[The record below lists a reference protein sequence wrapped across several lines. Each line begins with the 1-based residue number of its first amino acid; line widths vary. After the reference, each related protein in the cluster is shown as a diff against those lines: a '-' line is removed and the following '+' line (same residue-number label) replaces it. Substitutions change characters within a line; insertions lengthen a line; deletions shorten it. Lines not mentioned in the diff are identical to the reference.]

1 MTSSTLPDPHSGPAL
16 RPSYPVRRYWGMLYG
31 GRRLILCT
39 ALAGALVGAVYALC
53 AAPVYRTDILFQV
66 EQSPTDSKQTSPPG
80 DPSAV
85 FDLKTDAS
93 TEIEVL
99 KSRAVLDRAIDST
112 NLAVDAR
119 PHYLPLIGWRFV
131 NAADG
136 LSAPLPGGYVYGTE
150 RIDVPTFDVPKR
162 LLGKRFALTLGD
174 DGVYTLQ
181 RTGWFGRKGPAWQ
194 GRIGQPLH
202 VDTPQGPLDIFVRD
216 VAGKPGARFDLTRYS
231 DEEATVWLQKNALIS
246 ERGKQSNMIGVTLDG
261 IDPVHDSR
269 VLNAIGDAYLAQNT
283 QRKSEAADKLIRF
296 MDTQLP
302 QLKAQLEKAENRF
315 NAFRASH
322 GTVNTSDEALA
333 LRQQSVD
340 IETRVQ
346 TLQQRREEL
355 LTRFMPKHPALVAV
369 DAQLADAQRS
379 LDTTRKQIQQLPTV
393 EQGVLQLQR
402 DVAVDTALYT
412 NLLNTRQQMILARAS
427 KTGTVRIVDTA
438 KVAEE
443 PIGPHR
449 GVAVIAL
456 LMLGLLAG
464 AAIVIVR
471 QRVVGTIGDA
481 EEIEWTTG
489 LPVFATVPHSA
500 VAAQPESRPKSGRR
514 GMRAPMPPIDA
525 QDAHD
530 TALEGLRNFRAALQL
545 SMPDAPNPVVLISGP
560 TTGVGKSF
568 VAANIASLVGAA
580 KRRVLLI
587 DADLRK
593 GSQHERFRHSRAPGL
608 SDIVAGT
615 HGLAETIRRGVAP
628 GLDFIAMGSIVPDP
642 GELLLQ
648 PALGALIEQVA
659 ARYDM
664 VVIDGPPLLPVADAL
679 VLGRLAGTVF
689 LVARSGVTTLTELE
703 ESARRLEHA
712 HIDVCG
718 VVLNDYKGAP
728 GRYDYGYK
736 DTNTHQAASGYTAG
750 IASRQ
755 RVERAS

>member
-1 MTSSTLPDPHSGPAL
+1 MNTSTLPDPPSGRIP
-16 RPSYPVRRYWGMLYG
+16 RPSYPVRRYWSMLYG
-31 GRRLILCT
+31 GRRLIVCT
-39 ALAGALVGAVYALC
+39 ALAGALAGGLYALF
-53 AAPVYRTDILFQV
+53 AAPVYRSDILFQV
-66 EQSPTDSKQTSPPG
+66 EQSQTDSKQTSPPG
-80 DPSAV
+80 DPSSV

-99 KSRAVLDRAIDST
+99 KSRAVLDRAIEST
-112 NLAVDAR
+112 NLALDAR
-119 PHYLPLIGWRFV
+119 PHYLPLIGWRLV

-136 LSAPLPGGYVYGTE
+136 LSSPLPGGYVYGTE

-162 LLGKRFALTLGD
+162 LLGKRFALTVGD
-174 DGVYTLQ
+174 DGAYTLQ
-181 RTGWFGRKGPAWQ
+181 RTGFFGRKGPVWR

-202 VDTPQGPLDIFVRD
+202 IETPQGPIDVFVRD
-216 VAGKPGARFDLTRYS
+216 VAGQPGARFDLTRYS
-231 DEEATVWLQKNALIS
+231 DEEATTWLQKNALIS

-269 VLNAIGDAYLAQNT
+269 VLNAIGEAYLAQNT
-283 QRKSEAADKLIRF
+283 QRKSEAADKLIRY
-296 MDTQLP
+296 MDGQLP
-302 QLKAQLEKAENRF
+302 QLKAQLEAAENRF

-355 LTRFMPKHPALVAV
+355 LTRFMPKHPAIVAV

-379 LDTTRKQIQQLPTV
+379 LDTARKQIQQLPTV

-412 NLLNTRQQMILARAS
+412 NLLNTRQQMVLARAS

-438 KVAEE
+438 KVAEQ

-449 GVAVIAL
+449 GVAVVGL
-456 LMLGLLAG
+456 LMVGLLAG
-464 AAIVIVR
+464 AAIVIAR

-481 EEIEWTTG
+481 EEIEWATG

-500 VAAQPESRPKSGRR
+500 VAAAAEPRSKRGRLGPR
-514 GMRAPMPPIDA
+514 MSTAPVDV
-525 QDAHD
+525 QDA
-530 TALEGLRNFRAALQL
+530 ALESLRSFRASLQL
-545 SMPDAPNPVVLISGP
+545 SMPAASNPVVLISGP

-568 VAANIASLVGAA
+568 VAANIALLVGAA

-593 GSQHERFRHSRAPGL
+593 GSLHDRFRYSRAPGL
-608 SDIVAGT
+608 ADVVAGT
-615 HGLAETIRRGVAP
+615 HTLDEAIRRGVAP
-628 GLDFIAMGSIVPDP
+628 GLDFIAMGHVVPDP

-648 PALGALIEQVA
+648 PALAELIAQVA

-664 VVIDGPPLLPVADAL
+664 VVLDGPPLLPVADAL

-689 LVARSGVTTLTELE
+689 LVARSGVTTLTELD

-712 HIDVCG
+712 HIDVRG
-718 VVLNDYKGAP
+718 VILNDYKGAP
-728 GRYDYGYK
+728 GRYDYGY
-736 DTNTHQAASGYTAG
+736 TGANTHQAEAG
-750 IASRQ
+750 LTGMIAPRQ
-755 RVERAS
+755 RAERAS

>member
-1 MTSSTLPDPHSGPAL
+1 MTSSTMHDPHGGPAL
-16 RPSYPVRRYWGMLYG
+16 RSSYPVRRYWGMLYG

-39 ALAGALVGAVYALC
+39 ALAGALIGAVYALC

-66 EQSPTDSKQTSPPG
+66 EQSPTDSKSTSPTG
-80 DPSAV
+80 DPSSV

-119 PHYLPLIGWRFV
+119 PHYLPLIGWRLV

-136 LSAPLPGGYVYGTE
+136 VSSPLPGGYVYGTE

-162 LLGKRFALTLGD
+162 LLGKRFALTIGD
-174 DGVYTLQ
+174 DGAYTLQ
-181 RTGWFGRKGPAWQ
+181 RIGWFGRTGPAWQ

-202 VDTPQGPLDIFVRD
+202 VETPQGPLDIFVRG

-231 DEEATVWLQKNALIS
+231 DEEATAWLQKNALIS

-261 IDPVHDSR
+261 TDPVHDSR

-296 MDTQLP
+296 MDAQLP
-302 QLKAQLEKAENRF
+302 QLKAQLEKAEGRF

-355 LTRFMPKHPALVAV
+355 LTRFMPKHPAVVAV
-369 DAQLADAQRS
+369 DAQLSDAQRS
-379 LDTTRKQIQQLPTV
+379 LDTTRKQIQQLPAV

-438 KVAEE
+438 KVAEQ

-449 GVAVIAL
+449 GVAVIAM

-489 LPVFATVPHSA
+489 LPVFATVPHSP
-500 VAAQPESRPKSGRR
+500 VAAQAEWRPKGGRR
-514 GMRAPMPPIDA
+514 DVRAPVSPVA
-525 QDAHD
+525 VQDA
-530 TALEGLRNFRAALQL
+530 ALESLRNFRAALQL
-545 SMPDAPNPVVLISGP
+545 SMPDASNPVVLISGP

-593 GSQHERFRHSRAPGL
+593 GSLHERFRYSRAPGL
-608 SDIVAGT
+608 SDVVAGT
-615 HGLAETIRRGVAP
+615 HKLDEAIKRGVVP
-628 GLDFIAMGSIVPDP
+628 GLDFIAMGSVVPDP

-648 PALGALIEQVA
+648 PALAELIEQVA
-659 ARYDM
+659 SRYDM

-689 LVARSGVTTLTELE
+689 LVARSGVTTLAELE

-712 HIDVCG
+712 HIDVRG

-728 GRYDYGYK
+728 GRYDYGYT
-736 DTNTHQAASGYTAG
+736 DTNTHQAASGYAG
-750 IASRQ
+750 VIAPRQ

>member
-39 ALAGALVGAVYALC
+39 ALAGAFIGAVYALC

-66 EQSPTDSKQTSPPG
+66 EQSPTDSKSTSPTG
-80 DPSAV
+80 DPSSV

-136 LSAPLPGGYVYGTE
+136 VSSPLPGGYVYGAE

-162 LLGKRFALTLGD
+162 LLGKRFALTVGD
-174 DGVYTLQ
+174 DGAYTLQ
-181 RTGWFGRKGPAWQ
+181 RTGWFGRTGPAWQ

-202 VDTPQGPLDIFVRD
+202 VETAQGPLDIFVRG

-231 DEEATVWLQKNALIS
+231 DEEATAWLQKNALIS
-246 ERGKQSNMIGVTLDG
+246 ERGKQSNMVGVTLDG
-261 IDPVHDSR
+261 TDPVHDSR

-296 MDTQLP
+296 MDAQLP
-302 QLKAQLEKAENRF
+302 QLKAQLEKAESRF

-355 LTRFMPKHPALVAV
+355 LTRFMPKHPAVVAV
-369 DAQLADAQRS
+369 DAQLSDAQRS
-379 LDTTRKQIQQLPTV
+379 LDTTRKQIQQLPAV

-438 KVAEE
+438 KVAEQ

-456 LMLGLLAG
+456 LLVGLLAG
-464 AAIVIVR
+464 AAIVVVR
-471 QRVVGTIGDA
+471 QRIVGTIGDA

-489 LPVFATVPHSA
+489 LPVFATVPHSP
-500 VAAQPESRPKSGRR
+500 VAAQAELRPKAGRR
-514 GMRAPMPPIDA
+514 GARAPVPPVA
-525 QDAHD
+525 VQDA
-530 TALEGLRNFRAALQL
+530 ALESLRNFRAALQL
-545 SMPDAPNPVVLISGP
+545 SMPDASNPVVLISGP

-593 GSQHERFRHSRAPGL
+593 GSLHERFRYSRAPGL
-608 SDIVAGT
+608 SDVVAGT
-615 HGLAETIRRGVAP
+615 HSLDEAIKRGVVP
-628 GLDFIAMGSIVPDP
+628 GLDFIAMGSVVPDP

-648 PALGALIEQVA
+648 PALAELIEQLA
-659 ARYDM
+659 SRYDM

-689 LVARSGVTTLTELE
+689 LVARSGVTTIAELD

-712 HIDVCG
+712 HIDVRG

-728 GRYDYGYK
+728 GRYDYGYT
-736 DTNTHQAASGYTAG
+736 DTNTHQAASGYAG
-750 IASRQ
+750 VIAPRQ
-755 RVERAS
+755 RVERVS

>member
-1 MTSSTLPDPHSGPAL
+1 MNTSTLPDSHSGRIL
-16 RPSYPVRRYWGMLYG
+16 RPSYPVRRYWSMLYG

-39 ALAGALVGAVYALC
+39 ALAGAVAGGLYALC
-53 AAPVYRTDILFQV
+53 AAPVYRSDILFQV
-66 EQSPTDSKQTSPPG
+66 EQSQTDTKQTSPPG
-80 DPSAV
+80 DPSSV

-112 NLAVDAR
+112 NLALDAR

-136 LSAPLPGGYVYGTE
+136 LSSPLPGGYVYGTE

-162 LLGKRFALTLGD
+162 LLGKRFALTVGD
-174 DGVYTLQ
+174 DGAYTLQ
-181 RTGWFGRKGPAWQ
+181 RTGIFGRKGPTWQ

-202 VDTPQGPLDIFVRD
+202 VETPEGPIDVFVRG

-231 DEEATVWLQKNALIS
+231 DEEASTWLQKHALIS
-246 ERGKQSNMIGVTLDG
+246 ERGKQSNMVGVTLDG
-261 IDPVHDSR
+261 TDPVQDSR

-283 QRKSEAADKLIRF
+283 QRKSEAADKLIQY
-296 MDTQLP
+296 MDGQLP
-302 QLKAQLEKAENRF
+302 QLKAQLEAAENRF

-333 LRQQSVD
+333 LRQQAVD

-355 LTRFMPKHPALVAV
+355 MTRFMPKHPAVAAV

-379 LDTTRKQIQQLPTV
+379 LATTRKQIQQLPTV

-412 NLLNTRQQMILARAS
+412 NLLNTRQQMVLARAS

-438 KVAEE
+438 KIAEQ

-449 GVAVIAL
+449 GVAVVG
-456 LMLGLLAG
+456 LMMVGLLAG
-464 AAIVIVR
+464 AAVVIAR
-471 QRVVGTIGDA
+471 QRVTGTIGDA
-481 EEIEWTTG
+481 EEIEWATG

-500 VAAQPESRPKSGRR
+500 IAAAAELRPKAGRPGPR
-514 GMRAPMPPIDA
+514 TSIAPVDA
-525 QDAHD
+525 QDA
-530 TALEGLRNFRAALQL
+530 ALESLRGLRASLQL
-545 SMPDAPNPVVLISGP
+545 SMPAAPNPVVLISGP

-568 VAANIASLVGAA
+568 VAANIAALVGAA

-593 GSQHERFRHSRAPGL
+593 GSLHDRFRYSRAPGL
-608 SDIVAGT
+608 SDVVAGT
-615 HGLAETIRRGVAP
+615 HALDEAIKRGVAP
-628 GLDFIAMGSIVPDP
+628 GLDFIAMGSVVPDP

-648 PALGALIEQVA
+648 PALAELIGQLA
-659 ARYDM
+659 SRYDM
-664 VVIDGPPLLPVADAL
+664 VVLDGPPLLPVADAL

-689 LVARSGVTTLTELE
+689 LVARSGVTTLTELD

-712 HIDVCG
+712 HIDVRG
-718 VVLNDYKGAP
+718 VILNDYKGAP
-728 GRYDYGYK
+728 GRYDYGY
-736 DTNTHQAASGYTAG
+736 TGANTHQATSGYAG
-750 IASRQ
+750 AMVQRQ
-755 RVERAS
+755 SVERAS

>member
-1 MTSSTLPDPHSGPAL
+1 MNTSTLPDPPSGRIP
-16 RPSYPVRRYWGMLYG
+16 RPSYPVRRYWSMLYG
-31 GRRLILCT
+31 GRRLIVCT
-39 ALAGALVGAVYALC
+39 ALAGALAGGLYALF
-53 AAPVYRTDILFQV
+53 AAPVYRSDILFQV
-66 EQSPTDSKQTSPPG
+66 EQSQTDSKQTSPPG
-80 DPSAV
+80 DPSSV

-99 KSRAVLDRAIDST
+99 KSRAVLDRAIEST
-112 NLAVDAR
+112 NLALDAR
-119 PHYLPLIGWRFV
+119 PHYLPLIGWRLV

-136 LSAPLPGGYVYGTE
+136 LSSPLPGGYVYGTE

-162 LLGKRFALTLGD
+162 LLGKRFALTVGD
-174 DGVYTLQ
+174 DGAYTLQ
-181 RTGWFGRKGPAWQ
+181 RTGFFGRKGPVWR

-202 VDTPQGPLDIFVRD
+202 IETPQGPIDVFVRD
-216 VAGKPGARFDLTRYS
+216 VAGQPGARFDLTRYS
-231 DEEATVWLQKNALIS
+231 DEEATTWLQKNALIS

-269 VLNAIGDAYLAQNT
+269 VLNAIGEAYLAQNT
-283 QRKSEAADKLIRF
+283 QRKSEAADKLIRY
-296 MDTQLP
+296 MDGQLP
-302 QLKAQLEKAENRF
+302 QLKAQLEAAENRF

-355 LTRFMPKHPALVAV
+355 LTRFMPKHPAIVAV

-379 LDTTRKQIQQLPTV
+379 LDTARKQIQQLPTV

-412 NLLNTRQQMILARAS
+412 NLLNTRQQMVLARAS

-438 KVAEE
+438 KVAEQ

-449 GVAVIAL
+449 GVAVVGL
-456 LMLGLLAG
+456 LMVGLLAG
-464 AAIVIVR
+464 AAIVIAR

-481 EEIEWTTG
+481 EEIEWATG

-500 VAAQPESRPKSGRR
+500 VAAAAEPRSKGGRR
-514 GMRAPMPPIDA
+514 GPRMSTAPIDV
-525 QDAHD
+525 QDA
-530 TALEGLRNFRAALQL
+530 ALESLRSFRASLQL
-545 SMPDAPNPVVLISGP
+545 SMPAASNPVVLISGP

-593 GSQHERFRHSRAPGL
+593 GSLHDRFRYSRAPGL
-608 SDIVAGT
+608 ADVVVGT
-615 HGLAETIRRGVAP
+615 HTLDEAIRRGVAP
-628 GLDFIAMGSIVPDP
+628 GLDFIAMGHVVPDP

-648 PALGALIEQVA
+648 PALAELIGQA
-659 ARYDM
+659 ASRYDM
-664 VVIDGPPLLPVADAL
+664 VVLDGPPLLPVADAL

-689 LVARSGVTTLTELE
+689 LVARSGVTTLTELD

-712 HIDVCG
+712 HIDVRG
-718 VVLNDYKGAP
+718 VILNDYKGAP
-728 GRYDYGYK
+728 GRYDYGY
-736 DTNTHQAASGYTAG
+736 TGANTHQAEAG
-750 IASRQ
+750 LTGMIAPRQ
-755 RVERAS
+755 RAERAS

>member
-1 MTSSTLPDPHSGPAL
+1 MTSSTLLDPHSGPAL
-16 RPSYPVRRYWGMLYG
+16 RPSYPVRRYWSMLYG
-31 GRRLILCT
+31 GRRVILCT

-136 LSAPLPGGYVYGTE
+136 LSSPLPGGYVYGTE

-162 LLGKRFALTLGD
+162 LLGKGFALTLGD

-202 VDTPQGPLDIFVRD
+202 VDTPQGPLDIFVRN

-340 IETRVQ
+340 IETRAQ

-355 LTRFMPKHPALVAV
+355 LTRFMPKHPAVVAV
-369 DAQLADAQRS
+369 DAQLSDAQRS
-379 LDTTRKQIQQLPTV
+379 LDTTRKQIQQLPSV

-438 KVAEE
+438 KVAEQ

-449 GVAVIAL
+449 GVAMIAL
-456 LMLGLLAG
+456 LMVGLLAG

-489 LPVFATVPHSA
+489 LPVFATVPHSP
-500 VAAQPESRPKSGRR
+500 VAAQAELRPKAGRR
-514 GMRAPMPPIDA
+514 RARAPEPLVA
-525 QDAHD
+525 VQDA
-530 TALEGLRNFRAALQL
+530 ALESLRNFRAALQL
-545 SMPDAPNPVVLISGP
+545 SMPDASNPVVLISGP

-568 VAANIASLVGAA
+568 VAANIASLVSAA

-593 GSQHERFRHSRAPGL
+593 GALHERFRYSRAPGL
-608 SDIVAGT
+608 SDVVAGT
-615 HGLAETIRRGVAP
+615 HGLEEAIKRGVVP
-628 GLDFIAMGSIVPDP
+628 GLDFVAMGSVVPDP

-648 PALGALIEQVA
+648 PALAELIEQVA
-659 ARYDM
+659 SRYDM

-689 LVARSGVTTLTELE
+689 LVARSGVTTLAELD

-712 HIDVCG
+712 HIDVRG

-728 GRYDYGYK
+728 GRYDYGYT
-736 DTNTHQAASGYTAG
+736 DTNTHQAASGYTGAM
-750 IASRQ
+750 APRQ
-755 RVERAS
+755 RVERVS

>member
-39 ALAGALVGAVYALC
+39 ALAGAFIGAVYALC

-66 EQSPTDSKQTSPPG
+66 EQSPTDSKSTSPTG
-80 DPSAV
+80 DPSSV

-136 LSAPLPGGYVYGTE
+136 VSSPLPGGYVYGAE

-162 LLGKRFALTLGD
+162 LLGKRFALTVGD
-174 DGVYTLQ
+174 DGAYTLQ
-181 RTGWFGRKGPAWQ
+181 RTGWFGRTGPAWQ

-202 VDTPQGPLDIFVRD
+202 VETAQGPLDIFVRG

-231 DEEATVWLQKNALIS
+231 DEEATAWLQKNALIS
-246 ERGKQSNMIGVTLDG
+246 ERGKQSNMVGVTLDG
-261 IDPVHDSR
+261 TDPVHDSR

-296 MDTQLP
+296 MDAQLP
-302 QLKAQLEKAENRF
+302 QLKAQLEKAESRF

-355 LTRFMPKHPALVAV
+355 LTRFMPKHPAVVAV
-369 DAQLADAQRS
+369 DAQLSDAQRS
-379 LDTTRKQIQQLPTV
+379 LDTTRKQIQQLPAV

-438 KVAEE
+438 KVAEQ

-456 LMLGLLAG
+456 LLVGLLAG
-464 AAIVIVR
+464 AAIVVVR
-471 QRVVGTIGDA
+471 QRIVGTIGDA

-489 LPVFATVPHSA
+489 LPVFATVPHSP
-500 VAAQPESRPKSGRR
+500 VAAQAELRPKAGRR
-514 GMRAPMPPIDA
+514 GARAPVPPVA
-525 QDAHD
+525 VQDA
-530 TALEGLRNFRAALQL
+530 ALESLRNFRAALQL
-545 SMPDAPNPVVLISGP
+545 SMPDASNPVVLISGP
-560 TTGVGKSF
+560 MTGVGKSF

-593 GSQHERFRHSRAPGL
+593 GSLHERFRYSRAPGL
-608 SDIVAGT
+608 SDVVAGT
-615 HGLAETIRRGVAP
+615 HSLDEAIKRGVVP
-628 GLDFIAMGSIVPDP
+628 GLDFIAMGSVVPDP

-648 PALGALIEQVA
+648 PALAELIEQLA
-659 ARYDM
+659 SRYDM

-689 LVARSGVTTLTELE
+689 LVARSGVTTLAELD

-712 HIDVCG
+712 HIAVRG

-728 GRYDYGYK
+728 GPYDYGYT
-736 DTNTHQAASGYTAG
+736 DTNTHQAASGYAG
-750 IASRQ
+750 VIAPRQ
-755 RVERAS
+755 RVERVS

>member
-1 MTSSTLPDPHSGPAL
+1 MTSSTMHDPHGGPAL
-16 RPSYPVRRYWGMLYG
+16 RSSYPVRRYWGMLYG

-39 ALAGALVGAVYALC
+39 ALAGALIGAVYALC

-66 EQSPTDSKQTSPPG
+66 EQSPTDSKSTSPTG
-80 DPSAV
+80 DPSSV

-119 PHYLPLIGWRFV
+119 PHYLPLIGWRLV

-136 LSAPLPGGYVYGTE
+136 VSSPLPGGYVYGTE

-162 LLGKRFALTLGD
+162 LLGKRFALTIGD
-174 DGVYTLQ
+174 DGAYTLQ
-181 RTGWFGRKGPAWQ
+181 RIGWFGRTGPAWQ

-202 VDTPQGPLDIFVRD
+202 VETPQGPLDIFVRG

-231 DEEATVWLQKNALIS
+231 DEEATAWLQKNALIS

-261 IDPVHDSR
+261 TDPVHDSR

-296 MDTQLP
+296 MDAQLP
-302 QLKAQLEKAENRF
+302 QLKAQLEKAEGRF

-355 LTRFMPKHPALVAV
+355 LTRFMPKHPAVVAV
-369 DAQLADAQRS
+369 DAQLSDAQRS
-379 LDTTRKQIQQLPTV
+379 LDTTRKQIQQLPAV

-438 KVAEE
+438 KVAEQ

-449 GVAVIAL
+449 GVAVIAM

-489 LPVFATVPHSA
+489 LPVFATVPHSP
-500 VAAQPESRPKSGRR
+500 VAAQAELRPKGGRR
-514 GMRAPMPPIDA
+514 DVRAPVSPVA
-525 QDAHD
+525 VQDA
-530 TALEGLRNFRAALQL
+530 ALESLRNFRAALQL
-545 SMPDAPNPVVLISGP
+545 SMPDASNPVVLISGP

-593 GSQHERFRHSRAPGL
+593 GSLHERFRYSRAPGL
-608 SDIVAGT
+608 SDVVAGT
-615 HGLAETIRRGVAP
+615 HKLDEAIKRGVVP
-628 GLDFIAMGSIVPDP
+628 GLDFIAMGSVVPDP

-648 PALGALIEQVA
+648 PALAELIGQVA
-659 ARYDM
+659 SRYDM

-689 LVARSGVTTLTELE
+689 LVARSGVTTLAELE
-703 ESARRLEHA
+703 EGARRLEHA
-712 HIDVCG
+712 HIDVRG

-728 GRYDYGYK
+728 GRYDYGYT
-736 DTNTHQAASGYTAG
+736 DTNTHQAASGYAG
-750 IASRQ
+750 VIAPRQ

>member
-1 MTSSTLPDPHSGPAL
+1 MNTSTLPEPPSGRIP
-16 RPSYPVRRYWGMLYG
+16 RPSYPVRRYWSMLYG
-31 GRRLILCT
+31 GRRLIACT
-39 ALAGALVGAVYALC
+39 ALAGALAGGLYALF
-53 AAPVYRTDILFQV
+53 AAPVYRSDILFQV
-66 EQSPTDSKQTSPPG
+66 EQSQTDSKQTSPPG
-80 DPSAV
+80 DPSSV

-99 KSRAVLDRAIDST
+99 KSRAVLDRAIEST
-112 NLAVDAR
+112 NLALDAR
-119 PHYLPLIGWRFV
+119 PHYLPLIGWRLV

-136 LSAPLPGGYVYGTE
+136 LSSPLPGGYVYGTE

-162 LLGKRFALTLGD
+162 LLGKRFALTVGD
-174 DGVYTLQ
+174 DGAYTLQ
-181 RTGWFGRKGPAWQ
+181 RTGFFGRKGPVWR

-202 VDTPQGPLDIFVRD
+202 IETPQGPIDVFVRD
-216 VAGKPGARFDLTRYS
+216 VAGQPGARFDLTRYS
-231 DEEATVWLQKNALIS
+231 DEEATTWLQKNALIS

-269 VLNAIGDAYLAQNT
+269 VLNAIGEAYLAQNT
-283 QRKSEAADKLIRF
+283 QRKSEAADKLIRY
-296 MDTQLP
+296 MDGQLP
-302 QLKAQLEKAENRF
+302 QLKAQLEAAENRF

-355 LTRFMPKHPALVAV
+355 LTRFMPKHPAIVAV

-379 LDTTRKQIQQLPTV
+379 LDTARKQIQQLPTV

-412 NLLNTRQQMILARAS
+412 NLLNTRQQMVLARAS

-438 KVAEE
+438 KVAEQ

-449 GVAVIAL
+449 GVAVVGL
-456 LMLGLLAG
+456 LMVGLLAG
-464 AAIVIVR
+464 AAIVIAR

-481 EEIEWTTG
+481 EEIEWATG

-500 VAAQPESRPKSGRR
+500 VAAAAEPRSKRGRLGPR
-514 GMRAPMPPIDA
+514 MSTVPVDV
-525 QDAHD
+525 QDA
-530 TALEGLRNFRAALQL
+530 ALESLRSFRASLQL
-545 SMPDAPNPVVLISGP
+545 SMPAASNPVVLISGP

-593 GSQHERFRHSRAPGL
+593 GSLHDRFRYSRAPGL
-608 SDIVAGT
+608 ADVVAGT
-615 HGLAETIRRGVAP
+615 HTLDEAIRRGVAP
-628 GLDFIAMGSIVPDP
+628 GLDFIAMGHVVPDP

-648 PALGALIEQVA
+648 PALAELIGQA
-659 ARYDM
+659 ASRYDM
-664 VVIDGPPLLPVADAL
+664 VVLDGPPLLPVADAL

-689 LVARSGVTTLTELE
+689 LVARSGVTTLTELD

-712 HIDVCG
+712 HIDVRG
-718 VVLNDYKGAP
+718 VILNDYKGAP
-728 GRYDYGYK
+728 GRYDYGY
-736 DTNTHQAASGYTAG
+736 TGANTHQAEAG
-750 IASRQ
+750 LTGMIAPRQ
-755 RVERAS
+755 RAERAS

>member
-39 ALAGALVGAVYALC
+39 ALAGAFIGAVYALC

-66 EQSPTDSKQTSPPG
+66 EQSPTDSKSTSPTG
-80 DPSAV
+80 DPSSV

-136 LSAPLPGGYVYGTE
+136 VSSPLPGGYVYGAE

-162 LLGKRFALTLGD
+162 LLGKRFALTVGD
-174 DGVYTLQ
+174 DGAYTLQ
-181 RTGWFGRKGPAWQ
+181 RTGWFGRTGPAWQ

-202 VDTPQGPLDIFVRD
+202 VETAQGPLDIFVRG

-231 DEEATVWLQKNALIS
+231 DEEATAWLQKNALIS
-246 ERGKQSNMIGVTLDG
+246 ERGKQSNMVGVTLDG
-261 IDPVHDSR
+261 TDPVHDSR

-296 MDTQLP
+296 MDAQLP
-302 QLKAQLEKAENRF
+302 QLKAQLEKAESRF

-355 LTRFMPKHPALVAV
+355 LTRFMPKHPAVVAV
-369 DAQLADAQRS
+369 DAQLSDAQRS
-379 LDTTRKQIQQLPTV
+379 LDTTRKQIQQLPAV

-438 KVAEE
+438 KVAEQ

-456 LMLGLLAG
+456 LLVGLLAG
-464 AAIVIVR
+464 AAIVVVR
-471 QRVVGTIGDA
+471 QRIVGTIGDA

-489 LPVFATVPHSA
+489 LPVFATVPHSP
-500 VAAQPESRPKSGRR
+500 VAAQAELRPKAGRR
-514 GMRAPMPPIDA
+514 GARAPVPPVA
-525 QDAHD
+525 VQDA
-530 TALEGLRNFRAALQL
+530 ALESLRNFRAALQL
-545 SMPDAPNPVVLISGP
+545 SMPDASNPVVLISGP

-593 GSQHERFRHSRAPGL
+593 GSLHERFRYSRAPGL
-608 SDIVAGT
+608 SDVVAGT
-615 HGLAETIRRGVAP
+615 HSLDEAIKRGVVP
-628 GLDFIAMGSIVPDP
+628 GLDFIAMGSVVPDP

-648 PALGALIEQVA
+648 PALAELIEQLA
-659 ARYDM
+659 SRYDM

-689 LVARSGVTTLTELE
+689 LVARSGVTTLAELD

-712 HIDVCG
+712 HIDVRG

-728 GRYDYGYK
+728 GRYDYGYT
-736 DTNTHQAASGYTAG
+736 DTNTHQAASGYAG
-750 IASRQ
+750 VIAPRQ
-755 RVERAS
+755 RVERVS

>member
-1 MTSSTLPDPHSGPAL
+1 MTSSTMHDPHGGPAL
-16 RPSYPVRRYWGMLYG
+16 RSSYPVRRYWGMLYG

-39 ALAGALVGAVYALC
+39 ALAGALIGAVYALC

-66 EQSPTDSKQTSPPG
+66 EQSPTDSKSTSPTG
-80 DPSAV
+80 DPSSV

-119 PHYLPLIGWRFV
+119 PHYLPLIGWRLV

-136 LSAPLPGGYVYGTE
+136 VSSPLPGGYVYGTE

-162 LLGKRFALTLGD
+162 LLGKRFALTIGD
-174 DGVYTLQ
+174 DGAYTLQ
-181 RTGWFGRKGPAWQ
+181 RIGWFGRTGPAWQ

-202 VDTPQGPLDIFVRD
+202 VETPQGPLDIFVRG

-231 DEEATVWLQKNALIS
+231 DEEATAWLQKNALIS

-261 IDPVHDSR
+261 TDPVHDSR

-296 MDTQLP
+296 MDAQLP
-302 QLKAQLEKAENRF
+302 QLKAQLEKAEGRF

-355 LTRFMPKHPALVAV
+355 LTRFMPKHPAVVAV
-369 DAQLADAQRS
+369 DAQLSDAQRS
-379 LDTTRKQIQQLPTV
+379 LDTTRKQIQQLPAV

-438 KVAEE
+438 KVAEQ

-449 GVAVIAL
+449 GVAVIAM

-481 EEIEWTTG
+481 EEIEWSTG
-489 LPVFATVPHSA
+489 LPVFATVPHSP
-500 VAAQPESRPKSGRR
+500 VAAQAELRPKGGRR
-514 GMRAPMPPIDA
+514 DVRAPVSPVA
-525 QDAHD
+525 VQDA
-530 TALEGLRNFRAALQL
+530 ALESLRNFRAALQL
-545 SMPDAPNPVVLISGP
+545 SMPDASNPVVLISGP

-593 GSQHERFRHSRAPGL
+593 GSLHERFRYSRAPGL
-608 SDIVAGT
+608 SDVVAGT
-615 HGLAETIRRGVAP
+615 HKLDEAIKRGVVP
-628 GLDFIAMGSIVPDP
+628 GLDFIAMGSVVPDP

-648 PALGALIEQVA
+648 PALAELIGQVA
-659 ARYDM
+659 SRYDM

-689 LVARSGVTTLTELE
+689 LVARSGVTTLAELE

-712 HIDVCG
+712 HIDVRG

-728 GRYDYGYK
+728 GRYDYGYT
-736 DTNTHQAASGYTAG
+736 DTNTHQAASGYAG
-750 IASRQ
+750 VIAPRQ

>member
-1 MTSSTLPDPHSGPAL
+1 MTSSTMHDPHGGPAL
-16 RPSYPVRRYWGMLYG
+16 RSSYPVRRYWGMLYG

-39 ALAGALVGAVYALC
+39 ALAGALIGAVYALC

-66 EQSPTDSKQTSPPG
+66 EQSPTDSKSTSPTG
-80 DPSAV
+80 DPSSV

-119 PHYLPLIGWRFV
+119 PHYLPLIGWRLV

-136 LSAPLPGGYVYGTE
+136 VSSPLPGGYVYGTE

-162 LLGKRFALTLGD
+162 LLGKRFALTIGD
-174 DGVYTLQ
+174 DGAYTLQ
-181 RTGWFGRKGPAWQ
+181 RIGWFGRTGPAWQ

-202 VDTPQGPLDIFVRD
+202 VETPQGPLDIFVRG

-231 DEEATVWLQKNALIS
+231 DEEATAWLQKNALIS

-261 IDPVHDSR
+261 TDPVHDSR

-296 MDTQLP
+296 MDAQLP
-302 QLKAQLEKAENRF
+302 QLKAQLEKAEGRF

-355 LTRFMPKHPALVAV
+355 LTRFMPKHPAVVAV
-369 DAQLADAQRS
+369 DAQLSDAQRS
-379 LDTTRKQIQQLPTV
+379 LDTTRKQIQQLPAV

-438 KVAEE
+438 KVAEQ

-449 GVAVIAL
+449 GVAVIAM

-489 LPVFATVPHSA
+489 LPVFATVPHSP
-500 VAAQPESRPKSGRR
+500 VAAQAELRPKGGRR
-514 GMRAPMPPIDA
+514 DVRAPVSPVA
-525 QDAHD
+525 VQDA
-530 TALEGLRNFRAALQL
+530 ALESLRNFRAALQL
-545 SMPDAPNPVVLISGP
+545 SMPDASNPVVLISGP

-593 GSQHERFRHSRAPGL
+593 GSLHERFRYSRAPGL
-608 SDIVAGT
+608 SDVVAGT
-615 HGLAETIRRGVAP
+615 HKLDEAIKRGVVP
-628 GLDFIAMGSIVPDP
+628 GLDFIAMGSVVPDP

-648 PALGALIEQVA
+648 PALAELIGQVA
-659 ARYDM
+659 SRYDM

-689 LVARSGVTTLTELE
+689 LVARSGVTTLAELE

-712 HIDVCG
+712 HIDVRG

-728 GRYDYGYK
+728 GRYDYGYT
-736 DTNTHQAASGYTAG
+736 DTNTHQAASGYAG
-750 IASRQ
+750 VIAPRQ

>member
-1 MTSSTLPDPHSGPAL
+1 MTSSTMHDPHGGPAL
-16 RPSYPVRRYWGMLYG
+16 RSSYPVRRYWGMLYG

-39 ALAGALVGAVYALC
+39 ALAGALIGAVYALC

-66 EQSPTDSKQTSPPG
+66 EQSPTDSKSTSPTG
-80 DPSAV
+80 DPSSV

-119 PHYLPLIGWRFV
+119 PHYLPLIGWRLV

-136 LSAPLPGGYVYGTE
+136 VSSPLPGGYVYGTE

-162 LLGKRFALTLGD
+162 LLGKRFALTIGD
-174 DGVYTLQ
+174 DGAYTLQ
-181 RTGWFGRKGPAWQ
+181 RIGWFGRTGPAWQ

-202 VDTPQGPLDIFVRD
+202 VETPQGPLDIFVRG

-231 DEEATVWLQKNALIS
+231 DEEATAWLQKNALIS

-261 IDPVHDSR
+261 TDPVHDSR

-296 MDTQLP
+296 MDAQLP
-302 QLKAQLEKAENRF
+302 QLKAQLEKAEGRF

-355 LTRFMPKHPALVAV
+355 LTRFMPKHPAVVAV
-369 DAQLADAQRS
+369 DAQLSDAQRS
-379 LDTTRKQIQQLPTV
+379 LDTTRKQIQQLPAV

-438 KVAEE
+438 KVAEQ

-449 GVAVIAL
+449 GVAVIAM

-481 EEIEWTTG
+481 EEIEWSTG
-489 LPVFATVPHSA
+489 LPVFATVPHSP
-500 VAAQPESRPKSGRR
+500 VAAQAELRPKGGRR
-514 GMRAPMPPIDA
+514 DVRAPVSPVA
-525 QDAHD
+525 VQDA
-530 TALEGLRNFRAALQL
+530 ALESLRNFRAALQL
-545 SMPDAPNPVVLISGP
+545 SMPDASNPVILISGP

-593 GSQHERFRHSRAPGL
+593 GSLHERFRYSRAPGL
-608 SDIVAGT
+608 SDVVAGT
-615 HGLAETIRRGVAP
+615 HKLDEAIKRGVVP
-628 GLDFIAMGSIVPDP
+628 GLDFIAMGSVVPDP

-648 PALGALIEQVA
+648 PALAELIGQVA
-659 ARYDM
+659 SRYDM

-689 LVARSGVTTLTELE
+689 LVARSGVTTLAELE

-712 HIDVCG
+712 HIDVRG

-728 GRYDYGYK
+728 GRYDYGYT
-736 DTNTHQAASGYTAG
+736 DTNTHQAASGYAG
-750 IASRQ
+750 VIAPRQ

>member
-1 MTSSTLPDPHSGPAL
+1 MNTSTLPDPHSGRIL
-16 RPSYPVRRYWGMLYG
+16 RPSYPVRRYWSMLYG

-39 ALAGALVGAVYALC
+39 ALAGAFAGGLYALC
-53 AAPVYRTDILFQV
+53 AAPVYRSDILFQV
-66 EQSPTDSKQTSPPG
+66 EQSQTDSKQTSPSG
-80 DPSAV
+80 DPSSV

-136 LSAPLPGGYVYGTE
+136 LSSPLPGGYVYGTE

-162 LLGKRFALTLGD
+162 LLGKRFALTVGD
-174 DGVYTLQ
+174 GGAYTLQ
-181 RTGWFGRKGPAWQ
+181 RSGFFGRKGPIWQ

-202 VDTPQGPLDIFVRD
+202 VETPEGPIDVFVRD

-231 DEEATVWLQKNALIS
+231 VEEATTWLQKNALIS
-246 ERGKQSNMIGVTLDG
+246 ERGKQSNMVGVTLDG
-261 IDPVHDSR
+261 TDPVHDSR

-283 QRKSEAADKLIRF
+283 QRKSEAADKLIRYV
-296 MDTQLP
+296 DGQLP
-302 QLKAQLEKAENRF
+302 QLKAQLEAAENRF

-355 LTRFMPKHPALVAV
+355 MTRFMPKHPAVVAV

-379 LDTTRKQIQQLPTV
+379 LDTTRTQIQQLPTV

-412 NLLNTRQQMILARAS
+412 NLLNTRQQMVLARAS

-438 KVAEE
+438 KVAEQ

-449 GVAVIAL
+449 AVAAVSLL
-456 LMLGLLAG
+456 LMGLLAG
-464 AAIVIVR
+464 AAIVIAR
-471 QRVVGTIGDA
+471 QRVVGTIGNA
-481 EEIEWTTG
+481 EEIEWATG

-500 VAAQPESRPKSGRR
+500 IAAAAQGRAECGRR
-514 GMRAPMPPIDA
+514 VPHMSMATVGA
-525 QDAHD
+525 QDA
-530 TALEGLRNFRAALQL
+530 ALESLRNFRASLQL
-545 SMPDAPNPVVLISGP
+545 SMPAASNPVVLISGP

-593 GSQHERFRHSRAPGL
+593 GSLHDWFRYSRAPGL
-608 SDIVAGT
+608 SDVVAGT
-615 HGLAETIRRGVAP
+615 HTLDEAIKRDASP
-628 GLDFIAMGSIVPDP
+628 GLDFIAMGNVVADP

-648 PALGALIEQVA
+648 PALADLIEQVA
-659 ARYDM
+659 SRYDM
-664 VVIDGPPLLPVADAL
+664 VVLDGPPLLPVADAL

-689 LVARSGVTTLTELE
+689 LVARSGVTTLTELD

-712 HIDVCG
+712 HIDVRG
-718 VVLNDYKGAP
+718 VILNDYTGAP
-728 GRYDYGYK
+728 GRYDYGYA
-736 DTNTHQAASGYTAG
+736 DANTHQAASGYAG
-750 IASRQ
+750 AMAQRQ

>member
-1 MTSSTLPDPHSGPAL
+1 MNTSTLPDPHSGRIL
-16 RPSYPVRRYWGMLYG
+16 RPSYPVRRYWSMLYG

-39 ALAGALVGAVYALC
+39 ALAGAFAGGLYALC
-53 AAPVYRTDILFQV
+53 AAPVYRSDILFQV
-66 EQSPTDSKQTSPPG
+66 EQSQTDSKQTSPSG
-80 DPSAV
+80 DPSSV

-136 LSAPLPGGYVYGTE
+136 LSSPLPGGYVYGTE

-162 LLGKRFALTLGD
+162 LLGKRFALTVGD
-174 DGVYTLQ
+174 GGAYTLQ
-181 RTGWFGRKGPAWQ
+181 RSGFFGRKGPIWQ

-202 VDTPQGPLDIFVRD
+202 VETPEGPIDVFVRD

-231 DEEATVWLQKNALIS
+231 VEEATTWLQKNALIS
-246 ERGKQSNMIGVTLDG
+246 ERGKQSNMVGVTLDG
-261 IDPVHDSR
+261 TDPVHDSR

-283 QRKSEAADKLIRF
+283 QRKSEAADKLIRYV
-296 MDTQLP
+296 DGQLP
-302 QLKAQLEKAENRF
+302 QLKAQLEAAENRF

-355 LTRFMPKHPALVAV
+355 MTRFMPKHPAVVAV

-379 LDTTRKQIQQLPTV
+379 LDMTRTQIQQLPTV

-412 NLLNTRQQMILARAS
+412 NLLNTRQQMVLARAS

-438 KVAEE
+438 KVAEQ

-449 GVAVIAL
+449 AVAAVSLL
-456 LMLGLLAG
+456 LMGLLAG
-464 AAIVIVR
+464 AAIVIAR
-471 QRVVGTIGDA
+471 QRVVGTIGNA
-481 EEIEWTTG
+481 EEIEWATG

-500 VAAQPESRPKSGRR
+500 IAAAAQGRAEGGRR
-514 GMRAPMPPIDA
+514 VPHMSMATVGA
-525 QDAHD
+525 QDA
-530 TALEGLRNFRAALQL
+530 ALESLRNFRASLQL
-545 SMPDAPNPVVLISGP
+545 SMPAASNPVVLISGP

-593 GSQHERFRHSRAPGL
+593 GSLHDWFRYSRAPGL
-608 SDIVAGT
+608 SDVVAGT
-615 HGLAETIRRGVAP
+615 HTLDEAIKRDASP
-628 GLDFIAMGSIVPDP
+628 GLDFIAMGNVVADP

-648 PALGALIEQVA
+648 PALADLIEQVA
-659 ARYDM
+659 SRYDM
-664 VVIDGPPLLPVADAL
+664 VVLDGPPLLPVADAL

-689 LVARSGVTTLTELE
+689 LVARSGVTTLTELD

-712 HIDVCG
+712 HIDVRG
-718 VVLNDYKGAP
+718 VILNDYTGAP
-728 GRYDYGYK
+728 GRYDYGYA
-736 DTNTHQAASGYTAG
+736 DANTHQAASGYAG
-750 IASRQ
+750 AMAQRQ

>member
-39 ALAGALVGAVYALC
+39 ALAGAFIGAVYALC

-66 EQSPTDSKQTSPPG
+66 EQSPTDSKSTSPTG
-80 DPSAV
+80 DPSSV

-136 LSAPLPGGYVYGTE
+136 VSSPLPGGYVYGAE

-162 LLGKRFALTLGD
+162 LLGKRFALTVGD
-174 DGVYTLQ
+174 DGAYTLQ
-181 RTGWFGRKGPAWQ
+181 RTGWFGRTGPAWQ

-202 VDTPQGPLDIFVRD
+202 VETAQGPLDIFVRG

-231 DEEATVWLQKNALIS
+231 DEEATAWLQKNALIS
-246 ERGKQSNMIGVTLDG
+246 ERGKQSNMVGVTLDG
-261 IDPVHDSR
+261 TDPVHDSR

-296 MDTQLP
+296 MDAQLP
-302 QLKAQLEKAENRF
+302 QLKAQLEKAESRF

-355 LTRFMPKHPALVAV
+355 LTRFMPKHPAVVAV
-369 DAQLADAQRS
+369 DAQLSDAQRS
-379 LDTTRKQIQQLPTV
+379 LDTTRKQIQQLPAV

-438 KVAEE
+438 KVAEQ

-456 LMLGLLAG
+456 LLVGLLAG
-464 AAIVIVR
+464 AAIVVVR
-471 QRVVGTIGDA
+471 QRIVGTIGDA

-489 LPVFATVPHSA
+489 LPVFATVPHSP
-500 VAAQPESRPKSGRR
+500 VAAQAELRPKAGRR
-514 GMRAPMPPIDA
+514 GARAPVPPVA
-525 QDAHD
+525 VQDA
-530 TALEGLRNFRAALQL
+530 ALESLRNFRAALQL
-545 SMPDAPNPVVLISGP
+545 SMPDASNPVVLISGP

-593 GSQHERFRHSRAPGL
+593 GSLHERFRYSRAPGL
-608 SDIVAGT
+608 SDVVAGT
-615 HGLAETIRRGVAP
+615 HSLDEAIKRGVVP
-628 GLDFIAMGSIVPDP
+628 GLDFIAMGSVVPDP

-648 PALGALIEQVA
+648 PALAELIEQLA
-659 ARYDM
+659 SRYDM

-689 LVARSGVTTLTELE
+689 LVARSGVTTIAELD

-712 HIDVCG
+712 HIDVRG
-718 VVLNDYKGAP
+718 VILNDYKGAP
-728 GRYDYGYK
+728 GRYDYGYT
-736 DTNTHQAASGYTAG
+736 DTNTHQAASGYAG
-750 IASRQ
+750 VIAPRQ
-755 RVERAS
+755 RVERVS

>member
-39 ALAGALVGAVYALC
+39 ALAGAFIGAVYALC

-66 EQSPTDSKQTSPPG
+66 EQSPTDSKSTSPTG
-80 DPSAV
+80 DPSSV

-136 LSAPLPGGYVYGTE
+136 VSSPLPGGYVYGAE

-162 LLGKRFALTLGD
+162 LLGKRFALTVGD
-174 DGVYTLQ
+174 DGAYTLQ
-181 RTGWFGRKGPAWQ
+181 RTGWFGRTGPAWQ

-202 VDTPQGPLDIFVRD
+202 VETAQGPLDIFVRG

-231 DEEATVWLQKNALIS
+231 DEEATAWLQKNALIS
-246 ERGKQSNMIGVTLDG
+246 ERGKQSNMVGVTLDG
-261 IDPVHDSR
+261 TDPVHDSR

-296 MDTQLP
+296 MDAQLP
-302 QLKAQLEKAENRF
+302 QLKAQLEKAESRF

-355 LTRFMPKHPALVAV
+355 LTRFMPKHPAVVAV
-369 DAQLADAQRS
+369 DAQLSDAQRS
-379 LDTTRKQIQQLPTV
+379 LDTTRKQIQQLPAV

-438 KVAEE
+438 KVAEQ

-456 LMLGLLAG
+456 LLVGLLAG
-464 AAIVIVR
+464 AAIVVVR
-471 QRVVGTIGDA
+471 QRIVGTIGDA

-489 LPVFATVPHSA
+489 LPVFATVPHSPN
-500 VAAQPESRPKSGRR
+500 AAQAELRPKAGRR
-514 GMRAPMPPIDA
+514 GARAPVPPVA
-525 QDAHD
+525 VQDA
-530 TALEGLRNFRAALQL
+530 ALESLRNFRAALQL
-545 SMPDAPNPVVLISGP
+545 SMPDASNPVVLISGP

-593 GSQHERFRHSRAPGL
+593 GSLHERFRYSRAPGL
-608 SDIVAGT
+608 SDVVAGT
-615 HGLAETIRRGVAP
+615 HSLDEAIKRGVVP
-628 GLDFIAMGSIVPDP
+628 GLDFIAMGSVVPDP

-648 PALGALIEQVA
+648 PALAELIEQLA
-659 ARYDM
+659 SRYDM

-689 LVARSGVTTLTELE
+689 LVARSGVTTLAELD

-712 HIDVCG
+712 HIDVRG

-728 GRYDYGYK
+728 GRYDYGYT
-736 DTNTHQAASGYTAG
+736 DTNTHQAASGYAG
-750 IASRQ
+750 VIAPRQ
-755 RVERAS
+755 RVERVS

>member
-1 MTSSTLPDPHSGPAL
+1 MTSSTMHDPHGGPAL
-16 RPSYPVRRYWGMLYG
+16 RSSYPVRRYWGMLYG

-39 ALAGALVGAVYALC
+39 ALAGALIGAVYALC

-66 EQSPTDSKQTSPPG
+66 EQSPTDSKSTSPTG
-80 DPSAV
+80 DPSSV

-99 KSRAVLDRAIDST
+99 KSRAVLDRAIDSI

-119 PHYLPLIGWRFV
+119 PHYLPLIGWRLV

-136 LSAPLPGGYVYGTE
+136 VSSPLPGGYVYGTE

-162 LLGKRFALTLGD
+162 LLGKRFALTIGD
-174 DGVYTLQ
+174 DGAYTLQ
-181 RTGWFGRKGPAWQ
+181 RIGWFGRTGPAWQ

-202 VDTPQGPLDIFVRD
+202 VETPQGPLDIFVRG

-231 DEEATVWLQKNALIS
+231 DEEATAWLQKNALIS

-261 IDPVHDSR
+261 TDPVHDSR

-296 MDTQLP
+296 MDAQLP
-302 QLKAQLEKAENRF
+302 QLKAQLEKAEGRF

-355 LTRFMPKHPALVAV
+355 LTRFMPKHPAVVAV
-369 DAQLADAQRS
+369 DAQLSDAQRS
-379 LDTTRKQIQQLPTV
+379 LDTTRKQIQQLPAV

-438 KVAEE
+438 KVAEQ

-449 GVAVIAL
+449 GVAVIAM

-489 LPVFATVPHSA
+489 LPVFATVPHSP
-500 VAAQPESRPKSGRR
+500 VAAQAELRPKGGRR
-514 GMRAPMPPIDA
+514 DVRAPVSPVA
-525 QDAHD
+525 VQDA
-530 TALEGLRNFRAALQL
+530 ALESLRNFRAALQL
-545 SMPDAPNPVVLISGP
+545 SMPDASNPVVLISGP

-593 GSQHERFRHSRAPGL
+593 GSLHERFRYSRAPGL
-608 SDIVAGT
+608 SDVVAGT
-615 HGLAETIRRGVAP
+615 HKLDEAIKRGVVP
-628 GLDFIAMGSIVPDP
+628 GLDFIAMGSVVPDP

-648 PALGALIEQVA
+648 PALVDLIGQVA
-659 ARYDM
+659 SRYDM

-689 LVARSGVTTLTELE
+689 LVARSGVTTLAELE

-712 HIDVCG
+712 HIDVRG

-728 GRYDYGYK
+728 GRYDYGYT
-736 DTNTHQAASGYTAG
+736 DTNTHQAASGYAG
-750 IASRQ
+750 VIAPRQ

>member
-1 MTSSTLPDPHSGPAL
+1 MNTSTLPDPHSGRIL

-39 ALAGALVGAVYALC
+39 ALAGAFVGGLYALC
-53 AAPVYRTDILFQV
+53 AAPVYRSDILFQV
-66 EQSPTDSKQTSPPG
+66 EQSQTDSKQTSPPG
-80 DPSAV
+80 DPSSV

-112 NLAVDAR
+112 NLALDVR

-131 NAADG
+131 SAADG
-136 LSAPLPGGYVYGTE
+136 LSSPLPGGYVYGTE

-162 LLGKRFALTLGD
+162 LLGKRFALSVGD
-174 DGVYTLQ
+174 DGAYTLQ
-181 RTGWFGRKGPAWQ
+181 RTGIFGRKGPIWQ

-202 VDTPQGPLDIFVRD
+202 IETPDGPIDVFVRD

-231 DEEATVWLQKNALIS
+231 DEEATTWLQKNALIS
-246 ERGKQSNMIGVTLDG
+246 ERGKQSNMVGVTLDG
-261 IDPVHDSR
+261 TDPVHDSR

-283 QRKSEAADKLIRF
+283 QRKSEAADKLIRY
-296 MDTQLP
+296 MDGQLP
-302 QLKAQLEKAENRF
+302 QLKAQLEAAENRF

-333 LRQQSVD
+333 LRQQAVD

-355 LTRFMPKHPALVAV
+355 MTRFMPKHPAVVAV

-438 KVAEE
+438 KVAEQ

-449 GVAVIAL
+449 AVAAVGL
-456 LMLGLLAG
+456 LMVGLLAG
-464 AAIVIVR
+464 AAIVIAR
-471 QRVVGTIGDA
+471 QRVVGTIRDA
-481 EEIEWTTG
+481 EEIEWATG

-500 VAAQPESRPKSGRR
+500 VAAAAELRPKAGRPGPR
-514 GMRAPMPPIDA
+514 MSIAPVDA
-525 QDAHD
+525 QDA
-530 TALEGLRNFRAALQL
+530 ALESLRSLRASLQL
-545 SMPDAPNPVVLISGP
+545 SMPAASNPVVLISGP

-593 GSQHERFRHSRAPGL
+593 GSLHDRFRYSRAPGL
-608 SDIVAGT
+608 SDVVAGT
-615 HGLAETIRRGVAP
+615 HALDEAIKRGITP
-628 GLDFIAMGSIVPDP
+628 GLDFIAMGNVVSDP

-648 PALGALIEQVA
+648 PALARLIEQVA
-659 ARYDM
+659 SRYDM
-664 VVIDGPPLLPVADAL
+664 VVLDGPPLLPVADAL

-689 LVARSGVTTLTELE
+689 LVARSGVTTLTELD

-712 HIDVCG
+712 HIDVRG
-718 VVLNDYKGAP
+718 VILNDYTGVP
-728 GRYDYGYK
+728 GRYDYGYA
-736 DTNTHQAASGYTAG
+736 DANTHQAASGYAG
-750 IASRQ
+750 AMAQRQ
-755 RVERAS
+755 RMERAS

>member
-1 MTSSTLPDPHSGPAL
+1 MTSSTLPDPHDARAL

-39 ALAGALVGAVYALC
+39 ALAGALAGAVYALC

-66 EQSPTDSKQTSPPG
+66 EQSPTDSKPTSPPG
-80 DPSAV
+80 DPSSV

-99 KSRAVLDRAIDST
+99 KSRAVLDRAIDNT

-131 NAADG
+131 KAADG
-136 LSAPLPGGYVYGTE
+136 LSSPLPGGYVYGAE

-162 LLGKRFALTLGD
+162 LLGKRFALTVGD
-174 DGVYTLQ
+174 DGAYTLQ
-181 RTGWFGRKGPAWQ
+181 RTGLLGRSGPPWQ

-202 VDTPQGPLDIFVRD
+202 VETPQGPLDLFVRG
-216 VAGKPGARFDLTRYS
+216 VAGQPGARFDLTRYS

-302 QLKAQLEKAENRF
+302 QLRAQLEKAENRF

-355 LTRFMPKHPALVAV
+355 LTRFMPKHPAVVAV

-379 LDTTRKQIQQLPTV
+379 LDSTRKQIQQLPTV

-438 KVAEE
+438 KVAEQ

-449 GVAVIAL
+449 GVAVIGL
-456 LMLGLLAG
+456 LLIGLLAG
-464 AAIVIVR
+464 VATVIVR
-471 QRVVGTIGDA
+471 QRVAGTIGDA
-481 EEIEWTTG
+481 EQIEWTTG
-489 LPVFATVPHSA
+489 LPVFATVPHSP
-500 VAAQPESRPKSGRR
+500 VAAQAEPRAKAGRPDTRR
-514 GMRAPMPPIDA
+514 PMPPVAA
-525 QDAHD
+525 QDA
-530 TALEGLRNFRAALQL
+530 ALESLRNFRAALQL
-545 SMPDAPNPVVLISGP
+545 SMPDASNPVVLISGP

-593 GSQHERFRHSRAPGL
+593 GSLHKRFRYSRAPGL
-608 SDIVAGT
+608 SDVVAGT
-615 HGLAETIRRGVAP
+615 HGLAEAIKRGVAP
-628 GLDFIAMGSIVPDP
+628 GLDFIAMGSVVPDP

-648 PALGALIEQVA
+648 PALAELIEQVA

-679 VLGRLAGTVF
+679 VLGRLAATVF
-689 LVARSGVTTLTELE
+689 LVARSGVTTLAELD

-712 HIDVCG
+712 HIEVRG
-718 VVLNDYKGAP
+718 VILNDYQGAP
-728 GRYDYGYK
+728 GRYDYGYT
-736 DTNTHQAASGYTAG
+736 DANTHQAASGYTGGMAP
-750 IASRQ
+750 RQ

>member
-16 RPSYPVRRYWGMLYG
+16 RPSYPVRRYWGMLHG

-39 ALAGALVGAVYALC
+39 ALAGAFIGAVYALC

-66 EQSPTDSKQTSPPG
+66 EQSPTDSKSTSPTG
-80 DPSAV
+80 DPSSV

-136 LSAPLPGGYVYGTE
+136 VSSPLPGGYVYGAE

-162 LLGKRFALTLGD
+162 LLGKRFALTVGD
-174 DGVYTLQ
+174 DGAYTLQ
-181 RTGWFGRKGPAWQ
+181 RTGWFGRTGPAWQ

-202 VDTPQGPLDIFVRD
+202 VETAQGPLDIFVRG

-231 DEEATVWLQKNALIS
+231 DEEATAWLQKNALIS
-246 ERGKQSNMIGVTLDG
+246 ERGKQSNMVGVTLDG
-261 IDPVHDSR
+261 TDPVHDSR

-296 MDTQLP
+296 MDAQLP
-302 QLKAQLEKAENRF
+302 QLKAQLEKAESRF

-355 LTRFMPKHPALVAV
+355 LTRFMPKHPAVVAV
-369 DAQLADAQRS
+369 DAQLSDAQRS
-379 LDTTRKQIQQLPTV
+379 LDTTRKQIQQLPAV

-438 KVAEE
+438 KVAEQ

-456 LMLGLLAG
+456 LLVGLLAG
-464 AAIVIVR
+464 AAIVVVR
-471 QRVVGTIGDA
+471 QRIVGTIGDA

-489 LPVFATVPHSA
+489 LPVFATVPHSP
-500 VAAQPESRPKSGRR
+500 VAAQAELRPKAGRR
-514 GMRAPMPPIDA
+514 GARAPVPPVA
-525 QDAHD
+525 VQDA
-530 TALEGLRNFRAALQL
+530 ALESLRNFRAALQL
-545 SMPDAPNPVVLISGP
+545 SMPDASNPVVLISGP
-560 TTGVGKSF
+560 MTGVGKSF

-593 GSQHERFRHSRAPGL
+593 GSLHERFRYSRAPGL
-608 SDIVAGT
+608 SDVVAGT
-615 HGLAETIRRGVAP
+615 HSLDEAIKRGVVP
-628 GLDFIAMGSIVPDP
+628 GLDFIAMGSVVPDP

-648 PALGALIEQVA
+648 PALAELIEQLA
-659 ARYDM
+659 SRYDM

-689 LVARSGVTTLTELE
+689 LVARSGVTTLAELD

-712 HIDVCG
+712 HIAVRG

-728 GRYDYGYK
+728 GPYDYGYT
-736 DTNTHQAASGYTAG
+736 DTNTHQAASGYAG
-750 IASRQ
+750 VIAPRQ
-755 RVERAS
+755 RVERVS

>member
-16 RPSYPVRRYWGMLYG
+16 RPSYPVRRYWGMLHG

-39 ALAGALVGAVYALC
+39 ALAGAFIGAVYALC

-66 EQSPTDSKQTSPPG
+66 EQSPTDSKSTSPTG
-80 DPSAV
+80 DPSSV

-136 LSAPLPGGYVYGTE
+136 VSSPLPGGYVYGAE

-162 LLGKRFALTLGD
+162 LLGKRFALTVGD
-174 DGVYTLQ
+174 DGAYTLQ
-181 RTGWFGRKGPAWQ
+181 RTGWFGRTGPAWQ

-202 VDTPQGPLDIFVRD
+202 VETAQGPLDIFVRG

-231 DEEATVWLQKNALIS
+231 DEEATAWLQKNALIS
-246 ERGKQSNMIGVTLDG
+246 ERGKQSNMVGVTLDG
-261 IDPVHDSR
+261 TDPVHDSR

-296 MDTQLP
+296 MDAQLP
-302 QLKAQLEKAENRF
+302 QLKAQLEKAESRF

-355 LTRFMPKHPALVAV
+355 LTRFMPKHPAVVAV
-369 DAQLADAQRS
+369 DAQLSDAQRS
-379 LDTTRKQIQQLPTV
+379 LDTTRKQIQQLPAV

-438 KVAEE
+438 KVAEQ

-456 LMLGLLAG
+456 LLVGLLAG
-464 AAIVIVR
+464 AAIVVVR
-471 QRVVGTIGDA
+471 QRIVGTIGDA

-489 LPVFATVPHSA
+489 LPVFATVPHSP
-500 VAAQPESRPKSGRR
+500 VAAQAELRPKAGRR
-514 GMRAPMPPIDA
+514 GARAPVPPVA
-525 QDAHD
+525 VQDA
-530 TALEGLRNFRAALQL
+530 ALESLRNFRAALQL
-545 SMPDAPNPVVLISGP
+545 SMPDASNPVVLISGP

-593 GSQHERFRHSRAPGL
+593 GSLHERFRYSRAPGL
-608 SDIVAGT
+608 SDVVAGT
-615 HGLAETIRRGVAP
+615 HSLDEAIKRGVVP
-628 GLDFIAMGSIVPDP
+628 GLDFIAMGSVVPDP

-648 PALGALIEQVA
+648 PALAELIEQLA
-659 ARYDM
+659 SRYDM

-689 LVARSGVTTLTELE
+689 LVARSGVTTIAELD

-712 HIDVCG
+712 HIDVRG

-728 GRYDYGYK
+728 GPYDYGYT
-736 DTNTHQAASGYTAG
+736 DTNTHQAASGYAG
-750 IASRQ
+750 VIAPRQ
-755 RVERAS
+755 RVERVS

>member
-1 MTSSTLPDPHSGPAL
+1 MTSSTMHDPHGGPAL
-16 RPSYPVRRYWGMLYG
+16 RSSYPVRRYWGMLYG

-39 ALAGALVGAVYALC
+39 ALAGALLGAVYALC

-66 EQSPTDSKQTSPPG
+66 EQSPTDSKSTSPTG
-80 DPSAV
+80 DPSSV

-119 PHYLPLIGWRFV
+119 PHYLPLIGWRLV

-136 LSAPLPGGYVYGTE
+136 VSSPLPGGYVYGTE

-162 LLGKRFALTLGD
+162 LLGKRFALTIGD
-174 DGVYTLQ
+174 DGAYTLQ
-181 RTGWFGRKGPAWQ
+181 RIGWFGRTGPAWQ

-202 VDTPQGPLDIFVRD
+202 VETPQGPLDIFVRG

-231 DEEATVWLQKNALIS
+231 DEEATAWLQKNALIS

-261 IDPVHDSR
+261 TDPVHDSR

-296 MDTQLP
+296 MDAQLP
-302 QLKAQLEKAENRF
+302 QLKAQLEKAEGRF

-355 LTRFMPKHPALVAV
+355 LTRFMPKHPAVVAV
-369 DAQLADAQRS
+369 DAQLSDAQRS
-379 LDTTRKQIQQLPTV
+379 LDTTRKQIQQLPAV

-438 KVAEE
+438 KVAEQ

-449 GVAVIAL
+449 GVAVIAM

-489 LPVFATVPHSA
+489 LPVFATVPHSP
-500 VAAQPESRPKSGRR
+500 VAAQAELRPKGGRR
-514 GMRAPMPPIDA
+514 DVRAPVSPVA
-525 QDAHD
+525 VQDA
-530 TALEGLRNFRAALQL
+530 ALESLRNFRAALQL
-545 SMPDAPNPVVLISGP
+545 SMPDASNPVVLISGP

-593 GSQHERFRHSRAPGL
+593 GSLHERFRYSRAPGL
-608 SDIVAGT
+608 SDVVAGT
-615 HGLAETIRRGVAP
+615 HKLDEAIKRGVVP
-628 GLDFIAMGSIVPDP
+628 GLDFIAMGSVVPDP

-648 PALGALIEQVA
+648 PALAELIGQVA
-659 ARYDM
+659 SRYDM

-689 LVARSGVTTLTELE
+689 LVARSGVTTLAELE

-712 HIDVCG
+712 HIDVRG

-728 GRYDYGYK
+728 GRYDYGYT
-736 DTNTHQAASGYTAG
+736 DTNTHQAASGYAG
-750 IASRQ
+750 VIAPRQ

>member
-1 MTSSTLPDPHSGPAL
+1 MISSTLPDPHSGPAL
-16 RPSYPVRRYWGMLYG
+16 RPSYPVRRYWGMLCG

-39 ALAGALVGAVYALC
+39 TLAGALIGAVYALC

-66 EQSPTDSKQTSPPG
+66 EQSPTDSKSTSPTG
-80 DPSAV
+80 DPSSV

-136 LSAPLPGGYVYGTE
+136 VSSPLPGGYVYGTE

-162 LLGKRFALTLGD
+162 LLGKRFALTVGD
-174 DGVYTLQ
+174 DGAYTLQ
-181 RTGWFGRKGPAWQ
+181 RIGWFGRTGPAWQ

-202 VDTPQGPLDIFVRD
+202 VETPQGPLDIFVRA

-231 DEEATVWLQKNALIS
+231 DEEATAWLQKNALIS

-261 IDPVHDSR
+261 TDPMHDSR

-296 MDTQLP
+296 MDAQLP
-302 QLKAQLEKAENRF
+302 QLKAQLEKAEGRF

-355 LTRFMPKHPALVAV
+355 LTRFMPKHPAVVAV
-369 DAQLADAQRS
+369 DAQLSDAQRS
-379 LDTTRKQIQQLPTV
+379 LDMTRKQIQQLPAV

-412 NLLNTRQQMILARAS
+412 NLLNTRQQMMLARAS

-438 KVAEE
+438 KVAEQ

-449 GVAVIAL
+449 GVAVVAL
-456 LMLGLLAG
+456 LMVGLLAG

-489 LPVFATVPHSA
+489 LPVFATVLHSP
-500 VAAQPESRPKSGRR
+500 VAAQAELRPKAGRR
-514 GMRAPMPPIDA
+514 GARAPVAPVA
-525 QDAHD
+525 VQDA
-530 TALEGLRNFRAALQL
+530 ALESLRNFRAALQL
-545 SMPDAPNPVVLISGP
+545 SMPDASNPVVLISGP

-580 KRRVLLI
+580 KRRVLLV

-593 GSQHERFRHSRAPGL
+593 GSLHERFRYSRAPGL
-608 SDIVAGT
+608 SDVVAGT
-615 HGLAETIRRGVAP
+615 HRLDEAIKRGVVP

-648 PALGALIEQVA
+648 PALAELIEQA
-659 ARYDM
+659 ASRYDM

-689 LVARSGVTTLTELE
+689 LVARSGVTTLAELD

-712 HIDVCG
+712 HIDVRG

-728 GRYDYGYK
+728 GRYDYGYT
-736 DTNTHQAASGYTAG
+736 DTNTHQAASGYAG
-750 IASRQ
+750 VIAPRQ

>member
-1 MTSSTLPDPHSGPAL
+1 MNTSTLPDPPSGRIP
-16 RPSYPVRRYWGMLYG
+16 RPSYPVRRYWSMLYG
-31 GRRLILCT
+31 GRRLIVCT
-39 ALAGALVGAVYALC
+39 ALAGALAGGLYALF
-53 AAPVYRTDILFQV
+53 AAPVYRSDILFQV
-66 EQSPTDSKQTSPPG
+66 EQSQTDSKQTSPPG
-80 DPSAV
+80 DPSSV

-99 KSRAVLDRAIDST
+99 KSRAVLDRAIEST
-112 NLAVDAR
+112 NLALDAR
-119 PHYLPLIGWRFV
+119 PHYLPLIGWRLV

-136 LSAPLPGGYVYGTE
+136 LSSPLPGGYVYGTE

-162 LLGKRFALTLGD
+162 LLGKRFALTVGD
-174 DGVYTLQ
+174 DGAYTLQ
-181 RTGWFGRKGPAWQ
+181 RTGFFGRKGPVWR

-202 VDTPQGPLDIFVRD
+202 IETPQGPIDVFVRD
-216 VAGKPGARFDLTRYS
+216 VAGQPGARFDLTRYS
-231 DEEATVWLQKNALIS
+231 DEEATTWLQKNALIS

-269 VLNAIGDAYLAQNT
+269 VLNAIGEAYLAQNT
-283 QRKSEAADKLIRF
+283 QRKSEAADKLIRY
-296 MDTQLP
+296 MDGQLP
-302 QLKAQLEKAENRF
+302 QLKAQLEAAENRF

-355 LTRFMPKHPALVAV
+355 LTRFMPKHPAIVAV

-379 LDTTRKQIQQLPTV
+379 LDTARKQIQQLPTV

-412 NLLNTRQQMILARAS
+412 NLLNTRQQMVLARAS

-438 KVAEE
+438 KVAEQ

-449 GVAVIAL
+449 GVAVVGL
-456 LMLGLLAG
+456 LMVGLLAG
-464 AAIVIVR
+464 AAIVIAR

-481 EEIEWTTG
+481 EEIEWATG

-500 VAAQPESRPKSGRR
+500 VAAAAEPRSKRGRLGPR
-514 GMRAPMPPIDA
+514 MSTAPVDV
-525 QDAHD
+525 QDA
-530 TALEGLRNFRAALQL
+530 ALESLRSFRASLQL
-545 SMPDAPNPVVLISGP
+545 SMPAASNPVVLISGP

-593 GSQHERFRHSRAPGL
+593 GSLHGRFRYSRAPGL
-608 SDIVAGT
+608 ADVVAGT
-615 HGLAETIRRGVAP
+615 HTLDEAIRRGVAP
-628 GLDFIAMGSIVPDP
+628 GLDFIAMGHVVPDP

-648 PALGALIEQVA
+648 PALAELIGQA
-659 ARYDM
+659 ASRYDM
-664 VVIDGPPLLPVADAL
+664 VVLDGPPLLPVADAL

-689 LVARSGVTTLTELE
+689 LVARSGVTTLTELD

-712 HIDVCG
+712 HIDVRG
-718 VVLNDYKGAP
+718 VILNDYKGAP
-728 GRYDYGYK
+728 GRYDYGY
-736 DTNTHQAASGYTAG
+736 TGANTHQAEAG
-750 IASRQ
+750 LTGMIAPRQ
-755 RVERAS
+755 RAERAS

>member
-1 MTSSTLPDPHSGPAL
+1 MTFSTLPDPHSRPVL

-39 ALAGALVGAVYALC
+39 ALAGAFIGAVYALC

-66 EQSPTDSKQTSPPG
+66 EQSPTDSKSTSPTG
-80 DPSAV
+80 DPSSV

-136 LSAPLPGGYVYGTE
+136 VSSPLPGGYVYGAE

-162 LLGKRFALTLGD
+162 LLGKRFALTVGD
-174 DGVYTLQ
+174 DGAYTLQ
-181 RTGWFGRKGPAWQ
+181 RTGWFGRTGTAWQ

-202 VDTPQGPLDIFVRD
+202 VETAQGPLDIFVRG

-231 DEEATVWLQKNALIS
+231 DEEATAWLQKNALIS
-246 ERGKQSNMIGVTLDG
+246 ERGKQSNMVGVTLDG
-261 IDPVHDSR
+261 TDPVHDSR

-296 MDTQLP
+296 MDAQLP
-302 QLKAQLEKAENRF
+302 QLKAQLEKAESRF

-355 LTRFMPKHPALVAV
+355 LTRFMPKHPAVVAV
-369 DAQLADAQRS
+369 DAQLSDAQRS
-379 LDTTRKQIQQLPTV
+379 LDTTRKQIQQLPAV

-438 KVAEE
+438 KVAEQ

-456 LMLGLLAG
+456 LLAGLLAG
-464 AAIVIVR
+464 AAIVVVR
-471 QRVVGTIGDA
+471 QRIVGTIGDA
-481 EEIEWTTG
+481 EEIEWMTG
-489 LPVFATVPHSA
+489 LPVFATVPHSP
-500 VAAQPESRPKSGRR
+500 VAAQAELRPKAGPR
-514 GMRAPMPPIDA
+514 GARAPVPPVA
-525 QDAHD
+525 VQDA
-530 TALEGLRNFRAALQL
+530 ALESLRNFRAALQL
-545 SMPDAPNPVVLISGP
+545 SMPDASNPVVLISGP

-593 GSQHERFRHSRAPGL
+593 GSLHERFRYSRAPGL
-608 SDIVAGT
+608 SDVVAGT
-615 HGLAETIRRGVAP
+615 HSLDEAIKRGVVP
-628 GLDFIAMGSIVPDP
+628 GLDFIAMGSVVPDP

-648 PALGALIEQVA
+648 PALAELIEQLA
-659 ARYDM
+659 SRYDM

-689 LVARSGVTTLTELE
+689 LVARSGVTTLAELD

-712 HIDVCG
+712 HIDVRG

-728 GRYDYGYK
+728 GRYDYGYT
-736 DTNTHQAASGYTAG
+736 DTNTHQAASGYAG
-750 IASRQ
+750 VIAPRQ
-755 RVERAS
+755 RVERVS

>member
-39 ALAGALVGAVYALC
+39 ALAGAFIGAVYALC

-66 EQSPTDSKQTSPPG
+66 EQSPTDSKSTSPTG
-80 DPSAV
+80 DPSSV

-136 LSAPLPGGYVYGTE
+136 VSSPLPGGYVYGAE

-162 LLGKRFALTLGD
+162 LLGKRFALTVGD
-174 DGVYTLQ
+174 DGAYTLQ
-181 RTGWFGRKGPAWQ
+181 RTGWFGRTGPAWQ

-202 VDTPQGPLDIFVRD
+202 VETAQGPLDIFVRG

-231 DEEATVWLQKNALIS
+231 DEEATAWLQKNALIS
-246 ERGKQSNMIGVTLDG
+246 ERGKQSNMVGVTLDG
-261 IDPVHDSR
+261 TDPVHDSR

-296 MDTQLP
+296 MDAQLP
-302 QLKAQLEKAENRF
+302 QLKAQLEKAESRF

-355 LTRFMPKHPALVAV
+355 LTRFMPKHPAVVAV
-369 DAQLADAQRS
+369 DAQLSDAQRS
-379 LDTTRKQIQQLPTV
+379 LDTTRKQIQQLPAV

-438 KVAEE
+438 KVAEQ

-456 LMLGLLAG
+456 LLVGLLAG
-464 AAIVIVR
+464 AAIVVVR
-471 QRVVGTIGDA
+471 QRIVGTIGDA

-489 LPVFATVPHSA
+489 LPVFATVPHSP
-500 VAAQPESRPKSGRR
+500 VAAQAELRPKAGRR
-514 GMRAPMPPIDA
+514 GARAPVPRVA
-525 QDAHD
+525 VQDA
-530 TALEGLRNFRAALQL
+530 ALESLRNFRAALQL
-545 SMPDAPNPVVLISGP
+545 SMPDASNPVVLISGP

-593 GSQHERFRHSRAPGL
+593 GSLHERFRYSRAPGL
-608 SDIVAGT
+608 SDVVAGT
-615 HGLAETIRRGVAP
+615 HSLDEAIKRGVVP
-628 GLDFIAMGSIVPDP
+628 GLDFIAMGSVVPDP

-648 PALGALIEQVA
+648 PALAELIEQLA
-659 ARYDM
+659 SRYDM

-689 LVARSGVTTLTELE
+689 LVARSGVTTLAELD

-712 HIDVCG
+712 HIDVRG

-728 GRYDYGYK
+728 GRYDYGYT
-736 DTNTHQAASGYTAG
+736 DTNTHQAASGYAG
-750 IASRQ
+750 VIAPRQ
-755 RVERAS
+755 RVERVS

>member
-1 MTSSTLPDPHSGPAL
+1 MTSSTMHDPHGGPAL
-16 RPSYPVRRYWGMLYG
+16 RSSYPVRRYWGMLYG

-39 ALAGALVGAVYALC
+39 ALAGALIGAVYALC

-66 EQSPTDSKQTSPPG
+66 EQSPTDSKSTSPTG
-80 DPSAV
+80 DPSSV

-119 PHYLPLIGWRFV
+119 PHYLPLIGWRLV

-136 LSAPLPGGYVYGTE
+136 VSSPLPGGYVYGTE

-162 LLGKRFALTLGD
+162 LLGKRFALTIGD
-174 DGVYTLQ
+174 DGAYTLQ
-181 RTGWFGRKGPAWQ
+181 RIGWFGRTGPAWQ

-202 VDTPQGPLDIFVRD
+202 VETRQGPLDIFVRG

-231 DEEATVWLQKNALIS
+231 DEEATAWLQKNALIS

-261 IDPVHDSR
+261 TDPVHDSR

-296 MDTQLP
+296 MDAQLP
-302 QLKAQLEKAENRF
+302 QLKAQLEKAEGRF

-355 LTRFMPKHPALVAV
+355 LTRFMPKHPAVVAV
-369 DAQLADAQRS
+369 DAQLSDAQRS
-379 LDTTRKQIQQLPTV
+379 LDTTRKQIQQLPAV

-438 KVAEE
+438 KVAEQ

-449 GVAVIAL
+449 GVAVIAM

-489 LPVFATVPHSA
+489 LPVFATVPHSP
-500 VAAQPESRPKSGRR
+500 VAAQAELRPKGGRR
-514 GMRAPMPPIDA
+514 DVRAPVSPVA
-525 QDAHD
+525 VQDA
-530 TALEGLRNFRAALQL
+530 ALESLRNFRAALQL
-545 SMPDAPNPVVLISGP
+545 SMPDASNPVVLISGP

-568 VAANIASLVGAA
+568 VAGNIASLVGAA

-593 GSQHERFRHSRAPGL
+593 GSLHERFRYSRAPGL
-608 SDIVAGT
+608 SDVVAGT
-615 HGLAETIRRGVAP
+615 HKLDEAIKRGVVP
-628 GLDFIAMGSIVPDP
+628 GLDFIAMGSVVPDP

-648 PALGALIEQVA
+648 PALAELIGQVA
-659 ARYDM
+659 SRYDM

-689 LVARSGVTTLTELE
+689 LVARSGVTTLAELE

-712 HIDVCG
+712 HIDVRG

-728 GRYDYGYK
+728 GRYDYGYT
-736 DTNTHQAASGYTAG
+736 DTNTHQAASGYAG
-750 IASRQ
+750 VIAPRQ

>member
-1 MTSSTLPDPHSGPAL
+1 MNTSTLPDSHSGRIP
-16 RPSYPVRRYWGMLYG
+16 RPSHSVRRYWSVLYG

-39 ALAGALVGAVYALC
+39 ALAGAIAGGLYALC
-53 AAPVYRTDILFQV
+53 AAPVYRSDILFQV
-66 EQSPTDSKQTSPPG
+66 EQSQTDSKQTSPPG
-80 DPSAV
+80 DPSSV

-112 NLAVDAR
+112 NLALDAR

-136 LSAPLPGGYVYGTE
+136 LSSPLPGGYVYGTE

-162 LLGKRFALTLGD
+162 LLGKRFALTVAD
-174 DGVYTLQ
+174 DGAYTLQ
-181 RTGWFGRKGPAWQ
+181 RTGLFGRKGPMWQ

-202 VDTPQGPLDIFVRD
+202 VETPEGAIDVFVRG

-231 DEEATVWLQKNALIS
+231 DEEASTWLQKNALIS
-246 ERGKQSNMIGVTLDG
+246 ERGKQSNMVGVTLDG
-261 IDPVHDSR
+261 TDPVQDSR

-283 QRKSEAADKLIRF
+283 QRKSEAADKLIRY
-296 MDTQLP
+296 MDGQLP
-302 QLKAQLEKAENRF
+302 QLKAQLEAAENRF

-333 LRQQSVD
+333 LRQQAVD

-355 LTRFMPKHPALVAV
+355 MTRFMPKHPAVAAV

-412 NLLNTRQQMILARAS
+412 NLLNTRQQMVLARAS

-438 KVAEE
+438 KIAEQ

-449 GVAVIAL
+449 GVAVVGL
-456 LMLGLLAG
+456 LMVGLLAG
-464 AAIVIVR
+464 AAIVIAR

-481 EEIEWTTG
+481 EEIEWATG
-489 LPVFATVPHSA
+489 LQVFATVPHSA
-500 VAAQPESRPKSGRR
+500 IAAAAELRSKAGRPGPRTSI
-514 GMRAPMPPIDA
+514 APVGA
-525 QDAHD
+525 QDA
-530 TALEGLRNFRAALQL
+530 ALESLRGLRASLQL
-545 SMPDAPNPVVLISGP
+545 AMPAASNPVVLISGP

-568 VAANIASLVGAA
+568 VAANIASLAGAA

-593 GSQHERFRHSRAPGL
+593 GSLHDRFRYSRAPGL
-608 SDIVAGT
+608 SDVVAGT
-615 HGLAETIRRGVAP
+615 HALDEAIKRGVTP
-628 GLDFIAMGSIVPDP
+628 GLDFIAMGSVVPDP

-648 PALGALIEQVA
+648 PVFAELIGQLA
-659 ARYDM
+659 SRYDM
-664 VVIDGPPLLPVADAL
+664 VVLDGPPLLPVADAL

-689 LVARSGVTTLTELE
+689 LVARSGVTTLTELD
-703 ESARRLEHA
+703 ESARRLEQA
-712 HIDVCG
+712 HIDVRG
-718 VVLNDYKGAP
+718 VILNDYQGAP
-728 GRYDYGYK
+728 GRYDYGYT
-736 DTNTHQAASGYTAG
+736 DTSTHQAASGYAG
-750 IASRQ
+750 AMARRQ
-755 RVERAS
+755 SVERAS

>member
-1 MTSSTLPDPHSGPAL
+1 MNTSTLPDPHSGRIL
-16 RPSYPVRRYWGMLYG
+16 RPSYPVRRYWSMLYG

-39 ALAGALVGAVYALC
+39 ALAGAFAGGLYALC
-53 AAPVYRTDILFQV
+53 AAPVYRSDILFQV
-66 EQSPTDSKQTSPPG
+66 EQSQTDSKQTSPSG
-80 DPSAV
+80 DPSSV

-136 LSAPLPGGYVYGTE
+136 LSSPLPGGYVYGTE

-162 LLGKRFALTLGD
+162 LLGKRFALTVGD
-174 DGVYTLQ
+174 GGAYTLQ
-181 RTGWFGRKGPAWQ
+181 RSGFFGRKGPIWQ

-202 VDTPQGPLDIFVRD
+202 VETPEGPIDVFVRD

-231 DEEATVWLQKNALIS
+231 VEEATTWLQKNALIS
-246 ERGKQSNMIGVTLDG
+246 ERGKQSNMVGVTLDG
-261 IDPVHDSR
+261 TDPVHDSR

-283 QRKSEAADKLIRF
+283 QRKSEAADKLIRYV
-296 MDTQLP
+296 DGQLP
-302 QLKAQLEKAENRF
+302 QLKAQLEAAENRF

-355 LTRFMPKHPALVAV
+355 RTRFMPKHPAVVAV

-379 LDTTRKQIQQLPTV
+379 LDMTRTQIQQLPTV

-412 NLLNTRQQMILARAS
+412 NLLNTRQQMVLARAS

-438 KVAEE
+438 KVAEQ

-449 GVAVIAL
+449 AVAAVSLL
-456 LMLGLLAG
+456 LMGLLAG
-464 AAIVIVR
+464 AAIVIAR
-471 QRVVGTIGDA
+471 QRVVGTIGNA
-481 EEIEWTTG
+481 EEIEWATG

-500 VAAQPESRPKSGRR
+500 IAAAAQGRAECGRR
-514 GMRAPMPPIDA
+514 VPHMSMATVGA
-525 QDAHD
+525 QDA
-530 TALEGLRNFRAALQL
+530 ALESLRNFRASLQL
-545 SMPDAPNPVVLISGP
+545 SMPAASNPVVLISGP

-593 GSQHERFRHSRAPGL
+593 GSLHDWFRYSRAPGL
-608 SDIVAGT
+608 SDVVAGT
-615 HGLAETIRRGVAP
+615 HTLDEAIKRDASP
-628 GLDFIAMGSIVPDP
+628 GLDFIAMGNVVADP

-648 PALGALIEQVA
+648 PALADLIEQVA
-659 ARYDM
+659 SRYDM
-664 VVIDGPPLLPVADAL
+664 VVLDGPPLLPVADAL

-689 LVARSGVTTLTELE
+689 LVARSGVTTLTELD

-712 HIDVCG
+712 HIDVRG
-718 VVLNDYKGAP
+718 VILNDYTGAP
-728 GRYDYGYK
+728 GRYDYGYA
-736 DTNTHQAASGYTAG
+736 DANTHQAASGYAG
-750 IASRQ
+750 AMAQRQ